1 MPSTNK
7 FDAETR
13 DIAETAKE
21 LALNLQVSN
30 GVQAIMLEAIIK
42 ILSDKGLLTKTDLQ
56 NLFYH
61 CHTLIVRSA
70 KGTPLADNPALSEM
84 AEICKKVANVFHI
97 DLEALVRTNP
107 QQNN

>member
-13 DIAETAKE
+13 DTAETARD
-21 LALNLQVSN
+21 LALNLQISN

-42 ILSDKGLLTKTDLQ
+42 ILSDKALLTKQDLE

-61 CHTLIVRSA
+61 CHTLIVRNA
-70 KGTPLADNPALSEM
+70 KGTPLADNPALTEM
-84 AEICKKVANVFHI
+84 AEICKRVANVFGI
-97 DLEALVRTNP
+97 GLEELIRKNP